1 MKSDNYNRYLWI
13 LYTLVQYKRLSF
25 DELNYKW
32 INSYISGG
40 NPLNKRTFHK
50 YKKAIEDM
58 FGVNILCENC
68 GSYMY
73 YIEDTALLENDRLHK
88 WMLNSFSVENLVHE
102 GHWLKDRILL
112 EEIPEG
118 FVFLENV
125 IRAIKDC
132 SVIRIH
138 YKPFYDEAVSVY
150 HVSPYCMKLHHQRWY
165 VLGFFRELG
174 GIRHFALDR
183 TEDLEITEEKFEY
196 PSDFSPQE
204 YYKNS
209 IGIWTDSSKVPERII
224 LRAYGQ
230 QAKYFRTLPFHH
242 SQKEICTA
250 DEYSDFE
257 YKLCITTDLVMEL
270 LSKGSR
276 IEVIEPE
283 SLRAEMRTNLIRMFN
298 RYNK

>member
-13 LYTLVQYKRLSF
+13 LYTLVRYKRLSF

-125 IRAIKDC
+125 IRAIKD
-132 SVIRIH
+132 SYAIKIH
-138 YKPFYDEAVSVY
+138 YRPFYDDEVSVY
-150 HVSPYCMKLHHQRWY
+150 HVSPYCMRLHHRRWY
-165 VLGFFRELG
+165 VLGFFKELG

-183 TEDLEITEEKFEY
+183 TEDMEITEEKFEY
-196 PSDFSPQE
+196 PSDFSPHE

-209 IGIWTDSSKVPERII
+209 IGIWTDSSKVPERIV